1 MTAHPIWVP
10 RLFAEGAARSVV
22 RSNKVGWIYPHSSNN
37 SRQSHRATRCQKQNL
52 FRLINLQNSS
62 KMKKQPHRR
71 RPREIEFSGTKQRAS
86 ATQKT
91 KPGQWN
97 FLTGVPLGFL
107 EIKWSANATHVYIL
121 LHIPFGFSYQAA
133 LVFACRNPRRRPK
146 PFLSPSPMHQASI
159 SEAHQ

>member
-121 LHIPFGFSYQAA
+121 LHIPFRL
-133 LVFACRNPRRRPK
+133 LVPSCIGVCLQK
-146 PFLSPSPMHQASI
+146 PSPTPQTLPI
-159 SEAHQ
+159 SLTDAPGFHI